1 MVSVLKL
8 PTLAHGTLS
17 HVRILVD
24 YRPALRQR
32 TGVGEYIHELI
43 RAYAGAYDDDVVVFT
58 SSWRDRPPAG
68 LAAELG
74 AGIVDRRVP
83 VRALNLLWH
92 RVEWPPIE
100 ALAGRVDVVHA
111 AHPLLIPARHAAQ
124 VVTIHD
130 LFFLSHPER
139 TTGEIRRDYAAL
151 AAPHARRADAVV
163 TTTEHGR
170 RQIIERLG
178 VDGDRVHVC
187 PPGAPSWTTSGRAGP
202 LPPDG
207 HVLFVGTL
215 EPRKNLGVLLDAW
228 EQLLARGAP
237 VTRLILA
244 GRATTDA
251 QDWLDRIARPPLAGH
266 VRHTGYV
273 EGREREELY
282 ATARAVVLPSLD
294 EGFGLPALEAMSA
307 GVPIIASNRGSLP
320 EVVGHA
326 GVLIEPDDAAGLADA
341 IERVFTDET
350 WAEER
355 RGAGLAR
362 ARAFTWPRA
371 AASLR
376 HAYSEAMA
384 VHRSRRASPMRSQ
397 RG

>member
-17 HVRILVD
+17 DVRILVD

-32 TGVGEYIHELI
+32 TGVGEYIHELV
-43 RAYAGAYDDDVVVFT
+43 RAYAGAYDDEVVIFT

-74 AGIVDRRVP
+74 ARIVDRRVP

-92 RVEWPPIE
+92 RLEWPPIE
-100 ALAGRVDVVHA
+100 ALAGQADIVHA

-130 LFFLSHPER
+130 LFFLNHPER
-139 TTGEIRRDYAAL
+139 TSGEIRRDYAAL

-163 TTTEHGR
+163 TSTEHGR
-170 RQIIERLG
+170 RQIVERLG

-187 PPGAPSWTTSGRAGP
+187 PPGAPTWTTGGREGP
-202 LPPDG
+202 LPRDG

-228 EQLLARGAP
+228 ERLLERGAP
-237 VTRLILA
+237 VTRLVLA
-244 GRATTDA
+244 GQATTGA
-251 QDWLDRIARPPLAGH
+251 RAWLDRIARPPLAGH

-273 EGREREELY
+273 QDAERQQLY

-294 EGFGLPALEAMSA
+294 EGFGLTALEAMAA
-307 GVPIIASNRGSLP
+307 GIPIIASNRGSLP
-320 EVVGHA
+320 EVVGDA
-326 GVLIEPDDAAGLADA
+326 GVLIEPGDAAGLADS
-341 IERVFTDET
+341 IERMFTDDA
-350 WAEER
+350 WAAER
-355 RGAGLAR
+355 ARAGLAR
-362 ARAFTWPRA
+362 ARAFTWPRSA
-371 AASLR
+371 AALK
-376 HAYSEAMA
+376 HAYTEAMA
-384 VHRSRRASPMRSQ
+384 VHRSRRASPMRSA